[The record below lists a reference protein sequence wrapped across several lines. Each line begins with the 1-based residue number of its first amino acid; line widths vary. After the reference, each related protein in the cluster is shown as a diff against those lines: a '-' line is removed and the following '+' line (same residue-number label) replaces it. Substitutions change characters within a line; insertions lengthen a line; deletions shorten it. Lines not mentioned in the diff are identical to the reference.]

1 MCALGAV
8 CAGAGTP
15 VPAGAPRARATA
27 RDVVCSGTARIRE
40 TLFAAKF
47 SRTLFFKYRDQTCLL
62 RRGVGVVKSLGR
74 FACGP
79 VGLESNTKS
88 HPTDLT
94 SALIPAGILVAR
106 DLSKSLR
113 APRSFLL
120 ALPAAPSDLCLAE

>member
-1 MCALGAV
+1 MILTREYV
-8 CAGAGTP
+8 HSGAGGGGWSNLWAIF
-15 VPAGAPRARATA
+15 PADRWAWF
-27 RDVVCSGTARIRE
+27 IRTE
-40 TLFAAKF
+40 
-47 SRTLFFKYRDQTCLL
+47 
-62 RRGVGVVKSLGR
+62 
-74 FACGP
+74 
-79 VGLESNTKS
+79 LELNTKS